1 MIPFVYLLLITTIIS
16 SYRLLIGPT
25 IQDRIVSLN
34 CISVMLIVTLVL
46 ISIHYNQTVY
56 LDIAIAFL
64 LLDFVGIIAFTKYLG
79 QEKIK

>member
-1 MIPFVYLLLITTIIS
+1 MMPFVYLLLITAIIS

-25 IQDRIVSLN
+25 LQDRIVSLN

-79 QEKIK
+79 QEKIE

>member
-1 MIPFVYLLLITTIIS
+1 MIPFAYLLLITAIIS

-34 CISVMLIVTLVL
+34 CISVMLIVNLVL

>member
-1 MIPFVYLLLITTIIS
+1 MIPFVYLLLIIAIIS

-25 IQDRIVSLN
+25 LQDRIVSLN
-34 CISVMLIVTLVL
+34 CISVMLIVNLVL

-79 QEKIK
+79 QEKTK

>member
-1 MIPFVYLLLITTIIS
+1 MIPFVYLLLITAIIS

-25 IQDRIVSLN
+25 LQDRIVSLN

-79 QEKIK
+79 QEKTR